1 MKTIG
6 IIAECNPLHK
16 GHEYLLREAKKRSG
30 ADYVIVIMSGDF
42 VQRGEPAVFDKEQRT
57 KTLLSSGADLVLQLP
72 VLYSCA
78 AAEYFARGAVL
89 SLGATRLVSEL
100 WFGSESGDE
109 PLLQRNAAFLEN
121 EPAEYR
127 RFLREY
133 LAEGIAFPLASA
145 KAAKACGLARDLRV
159 NLDLRANDLLGTL
172 YIRTIRK
179 YGLPLKAHALPRVPA
194 PSASGIRRELLSR
207 RDNRGY
213 ASGAFCMSPD
223 DFSAQLEAVLFELF
237 SAIRAGYNTSLTDYL
252 DVTPDTGNRIRRCFP
267 RYTSFT
273 GFCAAL
279 KSKDLTYTRISRVLT
294 HILLGITKD
303 TMKAAEDAGNIGY
316 LRVLGMRKDASCL
329 LSALVKSS
337 SVPVITNASSVPELS
352 APFERL
358 LAADYRAAELYRM
371 IRRQKILSG
380 CGKADLDCV
389 APLLS
394 EYSSELVKV

>member
-16 GHEYLLREAKKRSG
+16 GHEYLLQEAKKRSL
-30 ADYVIVIMSGDF
+30 ADSVIVMMSGDF

-57 KTLLSSGADLVLQLP
+57 KALLSSGADLVLQLP

-109 PLLQRNAAFLEN
+109 QLLYRNAAFLEN

-127 RFLREY
+127 KFLRGY
-133 LAEGIAFPLASA
+133 LAEGIAYPLASA
-145 KAAKACGLARDLRV
+145 KAAKACGLSGDLSAD
-159 NLDLRANDLLGTL
+159 LDLGANDLLGTL
-172 YIRTIRK
+172 YIRTIQK
-179 YGLPLKAHALPRVPA
+179 YGLPLKAHALLRIPA
-194 PSASGIRRELLSR
+194 QGASVIRKQLLSR

-213 ASGAFCMSPD
+213 ANGSFCMAPD
-223 DFSAQLEAVLFELF
+223 DFSAQLEAVLFELL
-237 SAIRAGYNTSLTDYL
+237 SAGRAGCKASPADYL
-252 DVTPDTGNRIRRCFP
+252 DVTPDTANRIRRCFP

-279 KSKDLTYTRISRVLT
+279 KSKDLTYTRISRLLT

-316 LRVLGMRKDASCL
+316 IRVLGMRKDASSL
-329 LSALVKSS
+329 LSALVKNS

-352 APFERL
+352 PPFDGL
-358 LAADYRAAELYRM
+358 LAADYRAGELYRM

-380 CGKADLDCV
+380 CAKGDLDTA

>member
-213 ASGAFCMSPD
+213 ASGAFCM
-223 DFSAQLEAVLFELF
+223 
-237 SAIRAGYNTSLTDYL
+237 
-252 DVTPDTGNRIRRCFP
+252 
-267 RYTSFT
+267 
-273 GFCAAL
+273 
-279 KSKDLTYTRISRVLT
+279 
-294 HILLGITKD
+294 
-303 TMKAAEDAGNIGY
+303 
-316 LRVLGMRKDASCL
+316 
-329 LSALVKSS
+329 
-337 SVPVITNASSVPELS
+337 
-352 APFERL
+352 
-358 LAADYRAAELYRM
+358 
-371 IRRQKILSG
+371 
-380 CGKADLDCV
+380 
-389 APLLS
+389 
-394 EYSSELVKV
+394 

>member
-30 ADYVIVIMSGDF
+30 ADSVIVIMSGDF

-57 KTLLSSGADLVLQLP
+57 KALLSSGADLVLQLP

-127 RFLREY
+127 RFLRKY

-223 DFSAQLEAVLFELF
+223 
-237 SAIRAGYNTSLTDYL
+237 DYL

-358 LAADYRAAELYRM
+358 LAADYRTGELYRM

-380 CGKADLDCV
+380 CGKGDLDCV